1 MDRVQRL
8 ARLVRHLR
16 GELFEAEWERGRH
29 VLRGA
34 GAVQAAIRHA
44 RQRQHP
50 HRAQGKDA
58 EEGRGRARGLV
69 RGPGEVRG
77 ALRATPRATAQP
89 ALLVR
94 GAAQG
99 AAQGCARARRD
110 GPVAGT
116 GQSRGRSDERADASA
131 ARHAHPVLVQRGVR
145 GVRREH
151 AVPRW
156 RGERGGELAGRRAK
170 VPVQGCVSQH
180 IRGDGLHLVPEMQA
194 PREAAAPRAGH
205 RAQGIA
211 PPGAPARHRAVAIGS
226 RRPRQH
232 GGQVFPR
239 HPRRPRTRG
248 GALPGPDASPIRDG
262 SRPGPILRGHRDEQ
276 GLDAGDDEKF
286 DGRGDQRRRRAR
298 LRRRDRRRG
307 RGCPRGR
314 RRRRGPE
321 GAHTRQALRRRGP
334 VQVCATRAAG
344 GAIRPVRRVLVA
356 SRGVASCVVV
366 VVVVRGGC
374 CRGGRRPRGSH
385 RRAHRAR
392 PRRPGDA
399 GGEGRVRGG

>member
-1 MDRVQRL
+1 M
-8 ARLVRHLR
+8 
-16 GELFEAEWERGRH
+16 
-29 VLRGA
+29 
-34 GAVQAAIRHA
+34 
-44 RQRQHP
+44 
-50 HRAQGKDA
+50 
-58 EEGRGRARGLV
+58 V

-99 AAQGCARARRD
+99 AAQGCAHARRD
-110 GPVAGT
+110 GPVAGS
-116 GQSRGRSDERADASA
+116 GQGGGRSDGRADASA
-131 ARHAHPVLVQRGVR
+131 PRHAHPVLVQRGVR

-156 RGERGGELAGRRAK
+156 CRGERGGELAGRRAK
-170 VPVQGCVSQH
+170 VAVQGCVSQH
-180 IRGDGLHLVPEMQA
+180 IRGDGLHLVPEVQA

-239 HPRRPRTRG
+239 HPRSPRARG
-248 GALPGPDASPIRDG
+248 GALRRVDASRDRRG
-262 SRPGPILRGHRDEQ
+262 SRPGPLLRGHHDGII

-307 RGCPRGR
+307 RGCPRRR

-344 GAIRPVRRVLVA
+344 GAIRPVRRVLVEH
-356 SRGVASCVVV
+356 SCGVVV
-366 VVVVRGGC
+366 CEVVTSGC

-385 RRAHRAR
+385 RGAHRAR
-392 PRRPGDA
+392 PRRPGDS